1 MKALSVL
8 LFLCFSSTIALAQQ
22 NEPGNSLQ
30 QTDTIRMVRD
40 FGGTTYY
47 DGGTLLR
54 PKDIRSIV
62 QDNEQA
68 LTLAESANTQS
79 IISGIIAFS
88 GGFMCGYQLGAIISG
103 REPSYGV
110 LAIGAGVIA
119 ISIPISI
126 SANRDLKRAVRTYNA
141 DIQSNQ
147 TTTGQYQL
155 RLQSTGNTI
164 GLVLTF

>member
-1 MKALSVL
+1 MKALSVFL
-8 LFLCFSSTIALAQQ
+8 YLCFSATIALAQQ
-22 NEPGNSLQ
+22 NEPGNNSQ
-30 QTDTIRMVRD
+30 QTDTISIIKT

-47 DGGTLLR
+47 DGRKQLK
-54 PKDIRSIV
+54 PKDIRNIV

-68 LTLAESANTQS
+68 LTLVKSANAQS
-79 IISGIIAFS
+79 VISGIIAFS

-141 DIQSNQ
+141 DIQSNH

-164 GLVLTF
+164 GLAFTF